1 MLAKLGLLLVRRRR
15 PVLVLTALALA
26 VAAAIG
32 GSVPGLLSSG
42 GFADPAAESSLGEER
57 LQERFAA
64 GTNNVVLLVDA
75 DRSVDDGDV
84 ARTGAELTRRLAAE
98 PGVANAVSYW
108 TLGRPAVLR
117 STDGT
122 KALILGRILGDEDEV
137 RDVIEVVAPRFRGE
151 FGGTRVDVGGEAEI
165 FHQVSERIESDLTK
179 AEAIAIPLTLFVLV
193 LVFGSLVAALLPL
206 AIGLVAI
213 FGTLLV
219 LRSLVEVTDVSIFSL
234 NLTTAM
240 GLGLA
245 IDYSLFM
252 VNRYREEIARTGH
265 RTVAVVQTMRTAGR
279 TVLFSALTVAISL
292 AALMVFPLY
301 FLRSF
306 AYAGIAVTATAA
318 VGALVVLPA
327 LLAALGPRVDALDL
341 RKPLRRMLR
350 LPAPR
355 PVPAGEGSW
364 HRIATAVMRRPIPV
378 ATAVTVFLVLLGS
391 PFLGAS
397 FAMPDDRVL
406 PSSAGASQVMDTLR
420 AEFPSREV
428 VALQVLAEDAPA
440 GADRARAV
448 RTYAHD
454 LSMVAEVERVDSVA
468 GSFRAGRQ
476 VGPGDPRLGN
486 EESTYL
492 TVVPAV
498 EAYSSEGEAL
508 VKRLRAVEGP
518 YDVLV
523 SGEAAEFADTMD
535 ALRERM
541 PLALGLI
548 AVTTIVLLF
557 LFTGSVLIPF
567 KAIVLNLLSL
577 SATFGAMVYVFQEGH
592 LQWLVGDFTVTGAL
606 DATTPILMFC
616 VLFGLSMDYEVFLLS
631 RIKEEWDR
639 TGDNR
644 ASVALGIE
652 RTGRIITAAALLL
665 TMVFVAFATSG
676 ITFIKLLGVGTALAV
691 MVDATLI
698 RGALV
703 PAFMRL
709 AGNANWWAPGFL
721 RSVHR
726 RIGLREASDDLYPPE
741 PVADREREPVV
752 V

>member
-1 MLAKLGLLLVRRRR
+1 MLASLGLLLIRRHRA
-15 PVLVLTALALA
+15 VLVLTGLALAL
-26 VAAAIG
+26 AAAIG

-42 GFADPAAESSLGEER
+42 GFADPAAESSVGEER
-57 LQERFAA
+57 LQETFGA

-75 DRSVDDGDV
+75 GRSVDDREV
-84 ARTGAELTRRLAAE
+84 AQAGARLTKRLAEE
-98 PGVANAVSYW
+98 PGVASAGSYW
-108 TLGRPAVLR
+108 SLGKPDVLK

-137 RDVIEVVAPRFRGE
+137 RDVIEVVAPKYRGE
-151 FGGTRVDVGGEAEI
+151 IDGLTVDVGGEAEI
-165 FHQVSERIESDLTK
+165 FHQVSKKIESDLTK
-179 AEAIAIPLTLFVLV
+179 AEAIAVPLTLVVLV

-219 LRSLVEVTDVSIFSL
+219 LRALTEVTDVSIFSL

-252 VNRYREEIARTGH
+252 VNRYREEIAHGRH
-265 RTVAVVQTMRTAGR
+265 RTVALVQTMRTAGR

-318 VGALVVLPA
+318 VGALIVLPA
-327 LLAALGPRVDALDL
+327 LLAVLGPKVDALDL
-341 RKPLRRMLR
+341 RKPLRRLFR
-350 LPAPR
+350 RPPPR
-355 PVPAGEGSW
+355 PVPAGEGTW

-378 ATAVTVFLVLLGS
+378 ATAVTLFLLALGT

-406 PSSAGASQVMDTLR
+406 PASAGAAQVMDTLR
-420 AEFPSREV
+420 QEFPSREV
-428 VALQVLAEDAPA
+428 IALQVFAPDAPA
-440 GADRARAV
+440 GPERTGEV
-448 RTYAHD
+448 RDYALD
-454 LSMVAEVERVDSVA
+454 LSRVAEVERVDSIA

-476 VGPGDPRLGN
+476 VGPPTPQLAN
-486 EESTYL
+486 PEATYL

-498 EAYSSEGEAL
+498 EAYSAEGEAL
-508 VKRLRAVEGP
+508 VKRLRAVDAP
-518 YDVLV
+518 YDVLI
-523 SGEAAEFADTMD
+523 SGEAAEFADTMSS
-535 ALRERM
+535 LRDRI

-548 AVTTIVLLF
+548 AVTTILLLF
-557 LFTGSVLIPF
+557 LFTGSVLIPI

-592 LQWLVGDFTVTGAL
+592 LRWLVGDFTVTGAL

-631 RIKEEWDR
+631 RIKEEWER
-639 TGDNR
+639 THDNR

-676 ITFIKLLGVGTALAV
+676 ITFIKLLGIGTALAV

-709 AGNANWWAPGFL
+709 AGDANWWAPRPL
-721 RSVHR
+721 RRLHDK
-726 RIGLREASDDLYPPE
+726 IGLREATEELYPPE
-741 PVADREREPVV
+741 TVAQREREPVV
-752 V
+752 A